1 MAKAWSTLTDGYS
14 NEQQLTIPFINGV
27 GWARDGIHMVQLEAW
42 YGYHVDRTTNEQ
54 PDALDRATK
63 EETTALCSQY
73 GIDMTSK
80 PKWTIIGELRTS
92 IGTVVPTPTQFKYS
106 YDLNR
111 WLEANEL
118 S

>member
-1 MAKAWSTLTDGYS
+1 MAKVWSTLTDGYS

-27 GWARDGIHMVQLEAW
+27 GWVRDETQIIQLEAW
-42 YGYHVDRTTNEQ
+42 YGYHIDRTTDEQ

-63 EETTALCSQY
+63 DETTALCSQY
-73 GIDMTSK
+73 SINMTSK
-80 PKWTIIGELRTS
+80 PKWAIMAELRAA
-92 IGTVVPTPTQFKYS
+92 IGSVVPTATEFKYS

-111 WLEANEL
+111 WLEANAL